1 MAWQEEVADDV
12 QRGPP
17 SQWSLETLMGGEAH
31 TAWVT
36 SLTLLETPCTEQIAA
51 ASGLSDLDCL
61 V

>member
-1 MAWQEEVADDV
+1 
-12 QRGPP
+12 
-17 SQWSLETLMGGEAH
+17 MGGEAH

-36 SLTLLETPCTEQIAA
+36 LLTLLETPCTEQITA